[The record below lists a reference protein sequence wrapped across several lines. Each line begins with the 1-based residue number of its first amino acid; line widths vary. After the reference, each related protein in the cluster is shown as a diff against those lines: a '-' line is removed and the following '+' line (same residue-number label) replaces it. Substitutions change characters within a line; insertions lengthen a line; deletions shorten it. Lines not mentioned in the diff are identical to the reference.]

1 MMPIEGTYAIVNQ
14 CDYKH
19 IEDLLYYDGPL
30 LSLFEDDAQSK
41 YLYLWIDC
49 NDVFNRWCIIP
60 IDEITYNMLRD
71 QQMTLYNVI
80 VNAKWLIL
88 FNVNHDGKATDGIKI
103 DAVDMPEQYMPS
115 KDSYLAL

>member
-1 MMPIEGTYAIVNQ
+1 MMLIEGTYAVVNQ
-14 CDYKH
+14 CDYKR

-30 LSLFEDDAQSK
+30 LSLFEDSAQFK
-41 YLYLWIDC
+41 YLYLWVDC
-49 NDVFNRWCIIP
+49 NDLANRWCIIP
-60 IDEITYNMLRD
+60 ISEHAYQALINQTA
-71 QQMTLYNVI
+71 TLHRVI
-80 VNAKWLIL
+80 VDAKWLIL

>member
-1 MMPIEGTYAIVNQ
+1 MMLIEGTYAVVNQ

-30 LSLFEDDAQSK
+30 LSLFEDSAHSK
-41 YLYLWIDC
+41 YLYLWVDC
-49 NDVFNRWCIIP
+49 NGSFNRWCIIP
-60 IDEITYNMLRD
+60 INESTCNLLRE

-80 VNAKWLIL
+80 VDANWLIL

-103 DAVDMPEQYMPS
+103 DACDMPDEYMPS